1 MMNEELSKAEKSL
14 KRKRHNLQLEYN
26 MIRSRSIN
34 SKPEFPMK
42 QGTLVSK

>member
-26 MIRSRSIN
+26 MIRAGSVN
-34 SKPEFPMK
+34 DKPEFPIR
-42 QGTLVSK
+42 QGTTVSK

>member
-14 KRKRHNLQLEYN
+14 KRKRHNLQLEYD
-26 MIRSRSIN
+26 MIQSGSVN

-42 QGTLVSK
+42 QGTVVSK